1 MWLYVSKLVYRTLQG
16 CRHSRDISIVM
27 LPLARDILAEAEATR
42 RDVVSLPPRWAHVAL
57 AAIDQSITAP
67 PEAAAAPPRFPSAPS
82 PIWAVLGAGL
92 ADLERLWVAGD
103 RQAVRGI
110 GYGLHN
116 LPARLYAPESFDP
129 ARFQSSLSI
138 VATFWTRLS
147 PALHDALCALAQLD
161 RPSVE
166 RLIATEGWC
175 TDWG

>member
-27 LPLARDILAEAEATR
+27 LPLARHILAEAESTR

-67 PEAAAAPPRFPSAPS
+67 PEDAGAPPRFSSAPN
-82 PIWAVLGAGL
+82 PIWPVLGAGL
-92 ADLERLWVAGD
+92 ADLERLWAAGD
-103 RQAVRGI
+103 RAAVRAL
-110 GYGLHN
+110 GYAFHN
-116 LPARLYAPESFDP
+116 LPANLYAPESFDP

-138 VATFWTRLS
+138 VATFWPRLS
-147 PALHDALCALAQLD
+147 PPLHDALCALAQLE
-161 RPSVE
+161 RPAIE